1 MSPAYRNQ
9 DTLDVLYPSI
19 LQDENIPLGEMQ
31 YARNICAPPLWNFR
45 LSLPAHENKI
55 RRFHFRST
63 KYGRGDIVGHYGT
76 CLGSHSLFGRMPGS
90 QIQKCFLF
98 LSLFFI
104 FDATS
109 FKRRLDV
116 KIPEGA
122 LVVDASDKYVMP
134 GIVDAMSYYGIRPL
148 DRNDSTNPVTPQ
160 NRIIQAYNPYGDYI
174 KKKGYPTRNKEIL
187 CGGVTALYIAP
198 GNRQVIGGQGAVVK
212 TNGNK
217 NDDII
222 LLEPASIDI
231 TMGDPVKSAFGA
243 KNQSPMT
250 RMSIAA
256 LLRKTLVGAQGY
268 VQKLEAAPPAP
279 PPDLGMEAM
288 ARLLRKEIPARFEAN
303 LTDDIRTAIR
313 IADEFDL
320 KIVIDGGTGAYELK
334 TMLAEKRIPVV
345 LSPISHPF
353 VSGQPVEYSP
363 ELHTLRDERTPALLA
378 DAGVKIALASFGYGT
393 GYTGSSYHGRW
404 LLLEAALATG
414 FGLSEEDAL
423 KAVTINPAEIL
434 GVADRI
440 GSIEPGKDA
449 DIIILD
455 GHPLNIKSWVEQ
467 VLIEGEVVYKK

>member
-1 MSPAYRNQ
+1 M
-9 DTLDVLYPSI
+9 
-19 LQDENIPLGEMQ
+19 
-31 YARNICAPPLWNFR
+31 
-45 LSLPAHENKI
+45 I
-55 RRFHFRST
+55 RRKGKMR
-63 KYGRGDIVGHYGT
+63 YDRMN
-76 CLGSHSLFGRMPGS
+76 SLKKRKMFLP
-90 QIQKCFLF
+90 FLF
-98 LSLFFI
+98 LLIALWTPLLVHGDSVVAIKGGTILTMAGKSI
-104 FDATS
+104 VRGIVLIRDGKIAEIGM
-109 FKRRLDV
+109 DV
-116 KIPEGA
+116 EIPEGA
-122 LVVDASDKYVMP
+122 IVIDASDKYVMP
-134 GIVDAMSYYGIRPL
+134 GIVDAMSYYGIRPQ
-148 DRNDSTNPVTPQ
+148 DRNEGTNPVTPQ
-160 NRIIQAYNPYGDYI
+160 NRIIQAYNPYSDYI
-174 KKKGYPTRNKEIL
+174 KEKGYPTRNKEIH

-212 TNGNK
+212 TYGNK

-231 TMGDPVKSAFGA
+231 TMGDPVKDAFGT

-256 LLRKTLVGAQGY
+256 LLRKTLVSAEGY
-268 VQKLEAAPPAP
+268 VQKLEAVDKKKEEAREAAEAEKDKKSKDRKKKGKDAAQNAAPPSP

-288 ARLLRKEIPARFEAN
+288 AKLLRKEVPARFEAN

-313 IADEFDL
+313 IAEEFGL
-320 KIVIDGGTGAYELK
+320 RIVIDGGTGAYQVK
-334 TMLAEKRIPVV
+334 DVLAEKQIPVV

-353 VSGQPVEYSP
+353 ISGHPEDNSP
-363 ELHTLRDERTPALLA
+363 ELYTLRNERTPALLA
-378 DAGVKIALASFGYGT
+378 EAGVKIALASFGYGT
-393 GYTGSSYHGRW
+393 GYTGSSYQGRW

-455 GHPLNIKSWVEQ
+455 RHPLDIKSWVEQ
-467 VLIEGEVVYKK
+467 VLIEGKVVYKK

>member
-1 MSPAYRNQ
+1 MLSSKGKKCCLPYLFVGLVLLIPALLQ
-9 DTLDVLYPSI
+9 ADSVVAIKGGTVLTMTGKSI
-19 LQDENIPLGEMQ
+19 VRGIVLIRDG
-31 YARNICAPPLWNFR
+31 
-45 LSLPAHENKI
+45 KI
-55 RRFHFRST
+55 AEI
-63 KYGRGDIVGHYGT
+63 G
-76 CLGSHSLFGRMPGS
+76 M
-90 QIQKCFLF
+90 
-98 LSLFFI
+98 
-104 FDATS
+104 
-109 FKRRLDV
+109 DV

-122 LVVDASDKYVMP
+122 RIVDATDKYVMP
-134 GIVDAMSYYGIRPL
+134 GIVDAMSYYGIRPQ
-148 DRNDSTNPVTPQ
+148 DRNEATNPVTPQ
-160 NRIIQAYNPYGDYI
+160 NRIIQAYNPYSNYI
-174 KKKGYPTRNKEIL
+174 KEKGYPTRNKEIL
-187 CGGVTALYIAP
+187 CGGVTSLYIAP

-212 TNGNK
+212 LHGASH
-217 NDDII
+217 NDIV

-231 TMGDPVKSAFGA
+231 SMGDPVKSAFGS
-243 KNQSPMT
+243 KNQSPVT

-268 VQKLEAAPPAP
+268 IQKLEAAERKKEEAKAVEKAEKKEEKKGKDKERNDKGAEQAAAPPAP
-279 PPDLGMEAM
+279 PPDLAMEAM
-288 ARLLRKEIPARFEAN
+288 AKLIRKEIPARFEAN
-303 LTDDIRTAIR
+303 LADDIRTAIR
-313 IADEFDL
+313 IAEEFDL

-334 TMLAEKRIPVV
+334 DLLAEKQIPVV

-363 ELHTLRDERTPALLA
+363 ELHTLRDERTPAMLA
-378 DAGVKIALASFGYGT
+378 NAGVKIALASFGYGT

-414 FGLSEEDAL
+414 FGLSELEAL

-467 VLIEGEVVYKK
+467 VLIQGEVVYMKQ

>member
-1 MSPAYRNQ
+1 M
-9 DTLDVLYPSI
+9 
-19 LQDENIPLGEMQ
+19 
-31 YARNICAPPLWNFR
+31 F
-45 LSLPAHENKI
+45 LP
-55 RRFHFRST
+55 
-63 KYGRGDIVGHYGT
+63 V
-76 CLGSHSLFGRMPGS
+76 
-90 QIQKCFLF
+90 
-98 LSLFFI
+98 LFFLI
-104 FDATS
+104 VLITPALLQAESVVAIKGGTILTMTGKS
-109 FKRRLDV
+109 IVRGIILIRNGKIEEVGMDV
-116 KIPEGA
+116 KIPDGA
-122 LVVDASDKYVMP
+122 LVLDASDKYVMP
-134 GIVDAMSYYGIRPL
+134 GIVDAMCYYGIRPE

-174 KKKGYPTRNKEIL
+174 REKGYPTRNKEIL

-198 GNRQVIGGQGAVVK
+198 GNRQIIGGQGAVVK
-212 TNGNK
+212 SYGNK

-250 RMSIAA
+250 RMSVAA

-268 VQKLEAAPPAP
+268 VQKLEAAEKKQAELKATEETENKESKERKDEKKQENMEAAQTAAPPAP

-288 ARLLRKEIPARFEAN
+288 AKLLRQELPARFEAN

-320 KIVIDGGTGAYELK
+320 RIVIDGGTGAYK
-334 TMLAEKRIPVV
+334 IKDILAKKQIPVV

-363 ELHTLRDERTPALLA
+363 ELYTMRDERTPALLTK
-378 DAGVKIALASFGYGT
+378 AGVKIALASFGYGT
-393 GYTGSSYHGRW
+393 GYTGSSYQGRW

-455 GHPLNIKSWVEQ
+455 GHPLHFKSWVEK
-467 VLIEGEVVYKK
+467 VLIEGELVYKK

>member
-1 MSPAYRNQ
+1 MINRERNMRCERINS
-9 DTLDVLYPSI
+9 LRKKR
-19 LQDENIPLGEMQ
+19 M
-31 YARNICAPPLWNFR
+31 
-45 LSLPAHENKI
+45 SLPI
-55 RRFHFRST
+55 
-63 KYGRGDIVGHYGT
+63 
-76 CLGSHSLFGRMPGS
+76 L
-90 QIQKCFLF
+90 FLF
-98 LSLFFI
+98 IVLWTPLLIHADSVIAIKGGTILTMTGKSI
-104 FDATS
+104 VRGIVLIRDGKIAEIGM
-109 FKRRLDV
+109 DV

-122 LVVDASDKYVMP
+122 LVLDASDKYIMP

-148 DRNDSTNPVTPQ
+148 DRNEGTNPVTPQ
-160 NRIIQAYNPYGDYI
+160 NRIIQAYNPYSDYI
-174 KKKGYPTRNKEIL
+174 KEKGYPSRNREIL

-212 TNGNK
+212 TYGNK
-217 NDDII
+217 NDGIV

-268 VQKLEAAPPAP
+268 VRRLEAAEKKKEEARAAKEAEKGKDKKNKDKKKKEKGAFQNPAPPAP

-288 ARLLRKEIPARFEAN
+288 AKLLRKEIPARFEAN

-313 IADEFDL
+313 IAEEFDL
-320 KIVIDGGTGAYELK
+320 RIVIDGGAGAYK
-334 TMLAEKRIPVV
+334 VKDILAEKQIPVV

-353 VSGQPVEYSP
+353 VSGQPVDYSP
-363 ELHTLRDERTPALLA
+363 ELYTLRDERTPALLTG
-378 DAGVKIALASFGYGT
+378 AGVKIALASFGYGT
-393 GYTGSSYHGRW
+393 GYTGSFYHGRW

-414 FGLSEEDAL
+414 FGLSDEDAL

-440 GSIEPGKDA
+440 GSIELGKDA
-449 DIIILD
+449 DIIILN

-467 VLIEGEVVYKK
+467 VLVKGEVVYKK